1 MIDNLYLMF
10 GKVKWFVTNI
20 CKNFFFIK
28 IETLRYLNKY
38 FFRKKYNNILKT
50 YALKIYIQ

>member
-1 MIDNLYLMF
+1 MF

-20 CKNFFFIK
+20 CKKFFFIK